1 MKFLDDWLTAHGA
14 FARSAFSRAVRTMAQ
29 TAAAMLSTAVFVGDV
44 KWAAVASA
52 SALAGVYSILTAL
65 ATGLP
70 EAPIMDAP
78 QDAGGGD
85 AP

>member
-1 MKFLDDWLTAHGA
+1 MKFLDEWMTAHGA
-14 FARSAFSRAVRTMAQ
+14 FARSALARAVRTMAQ

-44 KWAAVASA
+44 NWGAVVSA
-52 SALAGVYSILTAL
+52 SALAGAYSVLTAL

-70 EAPIMDAP
+70 EAPIADAP
-78 QDAGGGD
+78 QDAEGGN